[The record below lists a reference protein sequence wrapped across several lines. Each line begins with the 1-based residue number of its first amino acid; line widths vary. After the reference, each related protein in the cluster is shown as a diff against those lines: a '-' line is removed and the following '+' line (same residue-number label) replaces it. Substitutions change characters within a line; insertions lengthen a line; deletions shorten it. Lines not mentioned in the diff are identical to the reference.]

1 MLWLVGRWLVML
13 MATLMAG
20 AGTSACRSSGPMV
33 VEGSVGTAD
42 RPLDADATRET
53 RPQPYLL
60 IRLSERR
67 LYLLDDAPGTPDES
81 FPIAVGRE
89 GLETPVGL
97 FQVEEMLENPDFDKV
112 ASGVVVERI
121 PPGPANP
128 LGARWIGF
136 THGPGWTVGIHG
148 TPTPHLLGRAVSS
161 GCVRMRNADVIAIYE
176 RVRIGTPVRVEP

>member
-13 MATLMAG
+13 TATLMAG
-20 AGTSACRSSGPMV
+20 AGSSACRMSGPMV
-33 VEGSVGTAD
+33 VDGSVGKAD

-60 IRLSERR
+60 IRLRERR

-97 FQVEEMLENPDFDKV
+97 FQVEEMVENPDFDKV
-112 ASGVVVERI
+112 ASGVVVEDDVDR
-121 PPGPANP
+121 GD
-128 LGARWIGF
+128 
-136 THGPGWTVGIHG
+136 VQ
-148 TPTPHLLGRAVSS
+148 RAAGVRPDLR
-161 GCVRMRNADVIAIYE
+161 VLATRADQQHVDVIRPRMRSAGDRHVQVGDV
-176 RVRIGTPVRVEP
+176 P